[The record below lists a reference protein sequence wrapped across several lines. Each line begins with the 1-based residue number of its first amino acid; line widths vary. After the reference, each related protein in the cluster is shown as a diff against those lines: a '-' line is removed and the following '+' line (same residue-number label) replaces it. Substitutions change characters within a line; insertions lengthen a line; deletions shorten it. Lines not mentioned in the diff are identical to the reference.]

1 MQVEAIPMLINGDF
15 LNAPLDVKMH
25 LADYKMYGEDS
36 YVFQQKELLHG
47 LYECTYLSMNDRRIN
62 REAFEYLT
70 ANNKHVG
77 KALSNIYDIEQKEEL
92 STLTTMR
99 EVAASSTAMQ
109 AVADSSTAMQAVAAS
124 STAMQEVAASSTAM
138 QAVAASSTAMQ
149 AVLASSTAI
158 QAVAASSTAM
168 QAVADSST
176 AMQAVAASSTAMQA
190 VADSSTAMQAVAASS
205 IAMQAVAA
213 SSTAMQAVIASST
226 AMRAVAASSTAT
238 QAVAA
243 SSTAM
248 QAVLTSSTAI
258 EEILSSSNHNE
269 EMFTIMG
276 KSKAVLNT
284 FKNSV
289 TLMIKFNK
297 LSEELRAKF
306 ANGVE
311 KKNIN
316 SEYYTSKYII
326 RTTAFLHEYTNGR
339 GYNNRAAGTVG
350 NSNITLVGE
359 STQTNI
365 SVKNKFITDFYYNS
379 GDLVSNNYGYP
390 QYCGNVSIIYA

>member
-70 ANNKHVG
+70 ANNKHIG
-77 KALSNIYDIEQKEEL
+77 KALSNVYDIEQKEEL

-109 AVADSSTAMQAVAAS
+109 AVLASSTAMQAVLAS
-124 STAMQEVAASSTAM
+124 STAMQAVLASSIAM

-149 AVLASSTAI
+149 AVLASSTVI
-158 QAVAASSTAM
+158 QAVL
-168 QAVADSST
+168 VSST

-190 VADSSTAMQAVAASS
+190 VAASSTVMQAV
-205 IAMQAVAA
+205 V
-213 SSTAMQAVIASST
+213 ASST
-226 AMRAVAASSTAT
+226 AMRAVAASSTA
-238 QAVAA
+238 
-243 SSTAM
+243 M
-248 QAVLTSSTAI
+248 QAVLTSNTAI
-258 EEILSSSNHNE
+258 AEILSSSNHNE

-316 SEYYTSKYII
+316 SEYYTSEYII
-326 RTTAFLHEYTNGR
+326 HAPTFLHEYTNGR

-359 STQTNI
+359 SPQTNI

-379 GDLVSNNYGYP
+379 GDLVPNNYGYP

>member
-15 LNAPLDVKMH
+15 FNAPLDVKMH

-70 ANNKHVG
+70 ANNKHIG
-77 KALSNIYDIEQKEEL
+77 KALSNVYDIEQKEEL
-92 STLTTMR
+92 STLTTM
-99 EVAASSTAMQ
+99 
-109 AVADSSTAMQAVAAS
+109 
-124 STAMQEVAASSTAM
+124 QEVAASSTAM
-138 QAVAASSTAMQ
+138 QAV
-149 AVLASSTAI
+149 L
-158 QAVAASSTAM
+158 
-168 QAVADSST
+168 
-176 AMQAVAASSTAMQA
+176 
-190 VADSSTAMQAVAASS
+190 ASS

-213 SSTAMQAVIASST
+213 SSTAMQAVIASSTAMRAVIASST

-379 GDLVSNNYGYP
+379 GDLVPNNYGYP